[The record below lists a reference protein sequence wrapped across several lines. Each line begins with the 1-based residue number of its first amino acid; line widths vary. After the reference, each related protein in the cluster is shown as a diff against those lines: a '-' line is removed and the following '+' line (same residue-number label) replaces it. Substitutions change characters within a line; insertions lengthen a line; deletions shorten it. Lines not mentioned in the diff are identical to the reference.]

1 MFFRKIDMLNK
12 SLDKINESMQNKN
25 MQELIS
31 ILGSKKKIFW
41 TNFWAGIARGIGI
54 GIGITIITAII
65 VLLLRRIVALNIPV
79 IGEFIV
85 DIMEI
90 VERSR

>member
-25 MQELIS
+25 MQEFIS
-31 ILGSKKKIFW
+31 ILGSKKKIFLN
-41 TNFWAGIARGIGI
+41 NFWAGIARGIGI